1 MATLHDTVTERTAL
15 AARKIRRWALWGA
28 PLRVIVLV
36 IAVDAAALLGSSAAI
51 ARNSVNGDDLL
62 RFGLL
67 ATLSVTYLEVARQ
80 VEHRRRLLSG
90 SGVVQSDISSV
101 WTFPAAV
108 LLPAKLA
115 VALVALTYV
124 HSWIRAWGR
133 VDGARL
139 YRTVYSASVAAL
151 TCLAV
156 SALVHTVHTVHTVD
170 NNWLP
175 ARVGGAV
182 SVVLAIIA
190 YWLVNSA
197 LLAAAMVV
205 SGRATSEL
213 LGSWSENALEFA
225 TLGLGGIT
233 VALVVTVPLLAAIVL
248 PAIFLLQHHALLAQ
262 LVQAA
267 TIDAKTELLNAAAW
281 RRLAQREL
289 ERAERQR
296 TTTAVL
302 VIDMDHFKHIND
314 TCGHLAGDT
323 ALKAVGEAL
332 ADELRD
338 YDAVGRFGGEEFVAL
353 LPGVD
358 GPAAR
363 SVGERIRRRIE
374 SLSVT
379 VERRVGEYGPVRV
392 TASVGVAAA
401 SGVGI
406 DLDDLLRAAD
416 DALYAAKDDGRN
428 AVRLARVDTAIA

>member
-1 MATLHDTVTERTAL
+1 MATLHDTVTERSAL
-15 AARKIRRWALWGA
+15 AALKIRRWALWAA

-36 IAVDAAALLGSSAAI
+36 LAVDALALLGSSAAI

-108 LLPAKLA
+108 VLPAKLA
-115 VALVALTYV
+115 VALVALIYV

-139 YRTVYSASVAAL
+139 YRTVYSASAAVL

-156 SALVHTVHTVHTVD
+156 SALVHTAD
-170 NNWLP
+170 RNWLP
-175 ARVGGAV
+175 AGVGGAV
-182 SVVLAIIA
+182 SVVVAIIA

-205 SGRATSEL
+205 SGRAASEL

-225 TLGLGGIT
+225 TLALGGVT
-233 VALVVTVPLLAAIVL
+233 VALVVTVPLLTVIVL

-262 LVQAA
+262 LVHAA

-289 ERAERQR
+289 ERGARQH

-363 SVGERIRRRIE
+363 RVGERIRRRIE
-374 SLSVT
+374 SLNVT
-379 VERRVGEYGPVRV
+379 VERRVGGSGTVRV

-416 DALYAAKDDGRN
+416 DALYTAKDDGRN
-428 AVRLARVDTAIA
+428 AVRLGRIDTAIA